1 MRTLKTVGLYAL
13 CLALIGAA
21 CPGEIYHMR
30 PFGYGA
36 ALALSAYFHPLPL
49 YIGLVGFEMLTE
61 PSLYTLAEACVF
73 AAVMIAVCLVR
84 KKRPFSVWWLFA
96 AAATPKRGASPA

>member
-84 KKRPFSVWWLFA
+84 KKRPFPVWWLFA
-96 AAATPKRGASPA
+96 AAAAGSLGRA